1 MPAAA
6 HEEQRAAD
14 YSTRSMVS
22 HALAQCALL
31 CASVA
36 SSLVVALLL
45 LLLLLLPRAE
55 RRTRRRCLHHAQ
67 T

>member
-45 LLLLLLPRAE
+45 LLLLPRAE